1 MLTLRS
7 NSQRRSRTT
16 TILKFSR
23 KSHSSCTVARVIAG
37 STAHFLPDML
47 PTSSLFSNSIGDAGA
62 RAIAEALKHNSSI
75 TSLKCVF
82 RWKCCA
88 ASFVGDLFC
97 DVVPFCCGPM
107 LLRCVLWRASLAE
120 RFTFRPILLST
131 SSVYNNSIG
140 EAGARAI
147 AEALAHNS
155 SITSLEW
162 VFRWKRCA
170 A

>member
-1 MLTLRS
+1 MLWVDLC
-7 NSQRRSRTT
+7 RRCVLSRAWWAVWLTSRP
-16 TILKFSR
+16 IL
-23 KSHSSCTVARVIAG
+23 
-37 STAHFLPDML
+37 L
-47 PTSSLFSNSIGDAGA
+47 PTSSLWKNSIGEAGA

-75 TSLKCVF
+75 TSLEWVF

-88 ASFVGDLFC
+88 AFFVGDFSC

-140 EAGARAI
+140 DADARAI

-155 SITSLEW
+155 SITRLKW
-162 VFRWKRCA
+162 VFR
-170 A
+170 